1 MNLKQYL
8 SIMFFSTILSWIAWG
23 FVIVNIDPF
32 ETSWLGFLLFF
43 LSLAAGLIGLVSILI
58 FLLYKFFAS
67 DELPLFRYVSA
78 SLKQSLI
85 ISFFLLTFLFLQM
98 KSLLTWFNG
107 IILLVIF
114 ILVISFTISISINK
128 KNHNQNL
135 EE

>member
-1 MNLKQYL
+1 
-8 SIMFFSTILSWIAWG
+8 MFFSTILSWIAWG